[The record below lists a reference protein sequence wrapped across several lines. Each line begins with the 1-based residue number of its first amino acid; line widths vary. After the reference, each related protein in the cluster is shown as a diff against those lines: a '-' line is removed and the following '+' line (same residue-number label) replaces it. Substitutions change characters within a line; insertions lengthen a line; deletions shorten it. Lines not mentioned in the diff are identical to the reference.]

1 MDDRDRDWRRSQA
14 YGRFDEDRGRSYGA
28 RRREERTWGG
38 PDDPY
43 DIGPDRPPYDEG
55 EQDYGGRSGL
65 AAGGWAYGARGAY
78 GEGYGR
84 GGGRSPRDSEDRG
97 GDEARMASQDYTGR
111 SYDEERSE
119 RRRRGREPGAPE
131 AFERGAARY
140 GGGRER
146 GYGFA
151 RERAERR
158 YPEDMRRG
166 VYGGYDDERR
176 YAGREGW
183 RARGPEPRS
192 DVLQR
197 AGERIS
203 SWFRGDSREED
214 RGQPRWYREDWGRE
228 ARPIPEPGRRGLGPK
243 GYRRSDERINEDV
256 HERLT
261 DDPWLDASNIEVQ
274 VKDGEVTLSGHVE
287 NREAKHRAERLVED
301 LSGVGHV
308 QNNLRVR
315 PQGSLTSP
323 GRGYGSSA
331 MEAEMRRD
339 AEAELPPDT
348 DTGE

>member
-1 MDDRDRDWRRSQA
+1 MDDRDREWRDRDWRRSQV
-14 YGRFDEDRGRSYGA
+14 YGRADEERGRSYGA
-28 RRREERTWGG
+28 RRREEDRSWAG
-38 PDDPY
+38 PEDEPY
-43 DIGPDRPPYDEG
+43 DPRRRAYDEG
-55 EQDYGGRSGL
+55 EPDYGGRSGL

-84 GGGRSPRDSEDRG
+84 AFRRSDDRDSDP
-97 GDEARMASQDYTGR
+97 ARISSQDYTGR
-111 SYDEERSE
+111 
-119 RRRRGREPGAPE
+119 G
-131 AFERGAARY
+131 Y
-140 GGGRER
+140 GLARER
-146 GYGFA
+146 G
-151 RERAERR
+151 ERR
-158 YPEDMRRG
+158 YAEDLRRG
-166 VYGGYDDERR
+166 VHGGYDDERR
-176 YAGREGW
+176 YGGRERGRESW
-183 RARGPEPRS
+183 QARGSEPRG
-192 DVLQR
+192 DMLQR

-203 SWFRGDSREED
+203 SWFRGENREEE

-261 DDPWLDASNIEVQ
+261 DDPWLDASNIEVE
-274 VKDGEVTLSGHVE
+274 VTDGEITLGGHVE

-301 LSGVGHV
+301 ILGVGHV

-339 AEAELPPDT
+339 AEAEAPAAARPEAPPDP
-348 DTGE
+348 DTGA